1 MILYEHPLQE
11 RIRTFLRLEHLF
23 LRLHQLVTR
32 VDPLDHHFALVTLFE
47 IMDVA
52 ARADLKSD
60 LLKDLDKQK
69 HTLDSYR
76 GNPAIA
82 EAVLD
87 LSLIHI

>member
-1 MILYEHPLQE
+1 MILYEHPLHE

-32 VDPLDHHFALVTLFE
+32 VDALDHHFALATMFE

-60 LLKDLDKQK
+60 LLKDLDKQR

-76 GNPAIA
+76 GNRSEEHTP
-82 EAVLD
+82 ELQ
-87 LSLIHI
+87 SQ